1 MRDLTKTEKEVVN
14 YLIAKNEGIQPPLLR
29 IYKYLQAFTGSFS
42 PDMPFTFYFF
52 DERKPIMYVR
62 DMTKPHERSS
72 HTAFFNECAKRKP
85 KIEEITGFYEY
96 LVDNGYVKRFYKGLA
111 GRPELPKQYHLMWRR
126 YNDFYSGIMIGL
138 TSVCLSEFVP
148 KLKLYELWRSI
159 QQ

>member
-1 MRDLTKTEKEVVN
+1 
-14 YLIAKNEGIQPPLLR
+14 
-29 IYKYLQAFTGSFS
+29 
-42 PDMPFTFYFF
+42 MPFTFYFF

-96 LVDNGYVKRFYKGLA
+96 LIDNGYVKRFYKGLA
-111 GRPELPKQYHLMWRR
+111 GRQKLPERYDLMWRR
-126 YNDFYSGIMIGL
+126 YNDFYSGIMTGL
-138 TSVCLSEFVP
+138 TMVCLSDFVP
-148 KLKLYELWRSI
+148 KLKLYELWAAI